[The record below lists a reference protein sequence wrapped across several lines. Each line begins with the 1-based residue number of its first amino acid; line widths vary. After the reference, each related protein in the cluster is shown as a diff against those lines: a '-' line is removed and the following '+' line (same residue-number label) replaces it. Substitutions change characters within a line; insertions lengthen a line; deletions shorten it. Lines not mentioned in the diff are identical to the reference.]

1 MVRLVGYDH
10 RCVTDEQIHQIPL
23 AMVEQQRPRER
34 SDAAANRIR
43 ILGAARRLLAEGGL
57 DALTMDAVA
66 SAAGVGKGTVFRRFG
81 NRAGLAAA
89 LVDDEMRDFQNRFL
103 HGPPPLGPGAPAPR
117 RLEAFVVELLH
128 HYAENLP
135 VAVLAAHELD
145 QYGSQVMNAL
155 LFHARTLVRQIDSQL
170 DNHVVATM
178 ILSAIAPPLII
189 DSRQRGIESQTLQAS
204 ALAVLRGITRQALP
218 DNPQAEPKTPPSGDH

>member
-1 MVRLVGYDH
+1 VVRLVGYD
-10 RCVTDEQIHQIPL
+10 RLCMTDEQSHQIPL

-43 ILGAARRLLAEGGL
+43 ILEAARRLLADGGV
-57 DALTMDAVA
+57 DALTMDGVA

-89 LVDDEMRDFQNRFL
+89 LADDEMRDFQNRFL
-103 HGPPPLGPGAPAPR
+103 HGPPPLGPGAPAPQ

-155 LFHARTLVRQIDSQL
+155 LFHARTLVRQIDPQL

-189 DSRQRGIESQTLQAS
+189 DSRQRGIETQTLQAS
-204 ALAVLRGITRQALP
+204 ALAVLRGITRQALA
-218 DNPQAEPKTPPSGDH
+218 DNPHAEPDAPATGDR

>member
-1 MVRLVGYDH
+1 M
-10 RCVTDEQIHQIPL
+10 TDRETHQIPL
-23 AMVEQQRPRER
+23 AMVEENAPER
-34 SDAAANRIR
+34 RDAAANRIR
-43 ILGAARRLLAEGGL
+43 ILEAARRLLADGGL

-89 LVDDEMRDFQNRFL
+89 LVDDEMRDFQDRFL
-103 HGPPPLGPGAPAPR
+103 HGPPPLGPGAPAPQ

-155 LFHARTLVRQIDSQL
+155 LFHARALVRQIDPQL
-170 DNHVVATM
+170 DNDVVATM

-189 DSRQRGIESQTLQAS
+189 DSRQRGIE
-204 ALAVLRGITRQALP
+204 TR
-218 DNPQAEPKTPPSGDH
+218 